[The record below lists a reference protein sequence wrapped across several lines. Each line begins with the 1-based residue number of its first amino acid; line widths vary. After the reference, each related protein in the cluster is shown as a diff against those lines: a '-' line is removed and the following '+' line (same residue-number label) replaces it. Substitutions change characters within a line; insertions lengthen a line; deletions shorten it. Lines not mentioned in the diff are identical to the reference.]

1 MNILIRPTEED
12 DWRTL
17 KEVRLAALL
26 DTPDAF
32 GLSHASAA
40 AYSEAQWRERAAQR
54 TAGQYLLAFVDGAAA
69 GMAGH
74 FISDSAE
81 FNLIAMWV
89 RPQYRGREIAAG
101 LVDTV
106 KARAVSGGHGRV
118 VLDVSPDNG
127 RAACFYLKQGF
138 AFLPEWEQL
147 ASNPAITLQKM
158 AWLAD

>member
-1 MNILIRPTEED
+1 MDILIRPTEED

-54 TAGQYLLAFVDGAAA
+54 TAGEYLLAFVDGAAA
-69 GMAGH
+69 GIAGH
-74 FISDSAE
+74 FVSDRAE
-81 FNLIAMWV
+81 FNLIAMWL
-89 RPQYRGREIAAG
+89 RPQFRGGTIAAG
-101 LVDTV
+101 LVDAV
-106 KARAVSGGHGRV
+106 QARAVARGYDRV
-118 VLDVSPDNG
+118 VLGVAPANG
-127 RAACFYLKQGF
+127 RAARFYQKQGF
-138 AFLPEWEQL
+138 TFLPEWEQL